1 MSVFWAVFKRDYTLA
16 FRQNTELLQPVL
28 FCLLVV
34 TLFPLGIGPSPQ
46 TLQKV
51 GPGIIWV
58 AALLSSLLALEKL
71 FKQDFQDGSLEQL
84 VLTPYPLPLLA
95 LAKVLVHWLAS
106 ALPLILLSPLLA
118 MFLNLTADMYWALLF
133 TLILGT
139 PLMSLIGA
147 IAVAL
152 TAGLNKGG
160 TLLGLLLLPVYIPL
174 LIFATSA
181 VQSASLN
188 LPYVGQLAFIGAM
201 LLLALAL
208 APFAVA
214 HAIKVSQ
221 N

>member
-1 MSVFWAVFKRDYTLA
+1 
-16 FRQNTELLQPVL
+16 
-28 FCLLVV
+28 
-34 TLFPLGIGPSPQ
+34 
-46 TLQKV
+46 
-51 GPGIIWV
+51 
-58 AALLSSLLALEKL
+58 
-71 FKQDFQDGSLEQL
+71 
-84 VLTPYPLPLLA
+84 
-95 LAKVLVHWLAS
+95 
-106 ALPLILLSPLLA
+106 
-118 MFLNLTADMYWALLF
+118 
-133 TLILGT
+133 
-139 PLMSLIGA
+139 MSLIGA